1 MTHHRWTVG
10 MAIGMAVIS
19 GMLGAAGASADPSAT
34 ENFQGCLV
42 SRQEAVLTLTTATP
56 GVLVQFD
63 LSRMDPTSVNL
74 TADECYTVRA
84 YPGSG
89 PSIGILFAESIEQGD
104 ERIETTGRE
113 ITKETT
119 SDSPAKQKKKNDD

>member
-1 MTHHRWTVG
+1 MHMTHHRWTVG

-42 SRQEAVLTLTTATP
+42 SRQEGVLTLTTATP

-113 ITKETT
+113 ITK
-119 SDSPAKQKKKNDD
+119 

>member
-1 MTHHRWTVG
+1 

-42 SRQEAVLTLTTATP
+42 SRQEGVLTLTTATP

-63 LSRMDPTSVNL
+63 LSLMDPTSVNL

-119 SDSPAKQKKKNDD
+119 SDSPAKRKKKNDD